1 LDDIKKVIMSQDILK
16 TKSLNELFE
25 KSIKKYWDFKALTDF
40 NGETLYYRDLVRRIQ
55 MIHIGFEKC
64 GLKKGDK
71 VALCG
76 RNQANWAVAFLATV
90 TYGAVVVPILHEFKP
105 GNIQHLVNHS
115 DARIFFVGEQVW
127 EGLSESEMPNLE
139 AIVGLND
146 FDILYT
152 PDQEI
157 INIRKNIDKMFDQT
171 YPDGMNPEDVRFH
184 RDDPEEL
191 ALINYTSG
199 TTGFSKGVMLP
210 YRSLLSNVLFSWQ
223 VMPQVS
229 NGAKVVSMLPSA
241 HMYGL
246 MFELL
251 YEMSSGSHVHFLTRT
266 PSPKVIAEAFQ
277 NVKPKVII
285 AVPMIIE
292 KIYKQKLLPLLK
304 RPSIKVMLRMPF
316 IDQKIKRRIHDELV
330 KAFGGEFI
338 EIIVGGAPLNHE
350 VEPFLKSINLAFTV
364 GYGLTEC
371 GPIVSYAPW
380 KERPLFSCG
389 KAAPRMTI
397 RIDSPDPGSTPG
409 EIQLKGDNI
418 MLGYYK
424 NPEATE
430 QIFTED
436 GWLKT
441 GDMGTMD
448 KNGYLFIKGRSKT
461 MILGPN
467 GQNIYPEEIESSI
480 NNMSYVSESLVIM
493 EDGKLV
499 ALVYPDFKKA
509 AADGLPDNAMDST
522 MEAMLAQINLELPKY
537 CQITKVRIVPEEFE
551 KTPKRS
557 IKRFLYNG

>member
-1 LDDIKKVIMSQDILK
+1 MNQDILK

-25 KSIKKYWDFKALTDF
+25 ISFKKYWDFKALTDF
-40 NGETLYYRDLVRRIQ
+40 HGETLYYRDLVRRVR

-127 EGLSESEMPNLE
+127 EGLSELEMPNLE

-146 FDILYT
+146 FEILYT
-152 PDQEI
+152 PEHEI
-157 INIRKNIDKMFDQT
+157 ESIRKNLDSMFKEI
-171 YPDGMNPEDVRFH
+171 YPNGMKPEDVRFH
-184 RDDPEEL
+184 KDDPEEL

-210 YRSLLSNVLFSWQ
+210 YRSLLSNVLFGWE
-223 VMPQVS
+223 VLPQVS

-251 YEMSSGSHVHFLTRT
+251 FELSSGCHVHFLTRT
-266 PSPKVIAEAFQ
+266 PSPKVITEAFQ

-316 IDQKIKRRIHDELV
+316 IDQRIKKRIHDELV

-338 EIIVGGAPLNHE
+338 EIIIGGAPLNHE

-371 GPIVSYAPW
+371 GPIVSYAAW
-380 KERPLFSCG
+380 NKRPLYSCG

-397 RIDSPDPGSTPG
+397 RIDSTEPLTVPG
-409 EIQLKGDNI
+409 EIQLKGDNV

-430 QIFTED
+430 EIFTKD

-441 GDMGTMD
+441 GDMGTLD
-448 KNGYLFIKGRSKT
+448 KDGYLFIRGRSKT
-461 MILGPN
+461 MFLGPN

-480 NNMSYVSESLVIM
+480 NNMSYVSECLVIM

-499 ALVYPDFKKA
+499 ALVYPDFEKA
-509 AADGLPDNAMDST
+509 AADGLPDTAMDTT

-537 CQITKVRIVPEEFE
+537 CQISKVRIVPEEFE

>member
-1 LDDIKKVIMSQDILK
+1 MNQNILN

-40 NGETLYYRDLVRRIQ
+40 QGDTFYYRDVAIRIKT
-55 MIHIGFEKC
+55 IHMGFERC
-64 GLKKGDK
+64 GLKQGDK

-76 RNQANWAVAFLATV
+76 RNQAHWAIAFLATV

-105 GNIQHLVNHS
+105 GNIHHLVNHS
-115 DARIFFVGEQVW
+115 DSRIFFVGEQVW
-127 EGLSESEMPNLE
+127 ESLNENEMPNLE
-139 AIVGLND
+139 AIVGLNN

-152 PDQEI
+152 PDEEI
-157 INIRKNIDKMFDQT
+157 IAIRKDLDKAFREM
-171 YPDGMNPEDVRFH
+171 YKDGMQPDDVSYYKDKPED
-184 RDDPEEL
+184 L

-210 YRSLLSNVLFSWQ
+210 YRSLLSNILFGWEVL
-223 VMPQVS
+223 PQVS

-251 YEMSSGSHVHFLTRT
+251 FEMTSGAHVHFLTRM
-266 PSPKVIAEAFQ
+266 PSPKVIIEAFR

-316 IDQKIKRRIHDELV
+316 IDQKIKKRIHDELV
-330 KAFGGEFI
+330 QAFGGEFL

-350 VEPFLKSINLAFTV
+350 VEPFLTKIHLPFTV

-371 GPIVSYAPW
+371 GPIVTYAPW
-380 KERPLFSCG
+380 NERPLFSCG
-389 KAAPRMTI
+389 RAAPRMEI
-397 RIDSPDPGSTPG
+397 RIDSPDPENIPG
-409 EIQLKGDNI
+409 DIQLRGDNV

-424 NPEATE
+424 NPEATKDT
-430 QIFTED
+430 FTED
-436 GWLKT
+436 GWFKT
-441 GDMGTMD
+441 GDLGTLD

-480 NNMSYVSESLVIM
+480 NNMSYVNESLVIM
-493 EDGKLV
+493 EDGLLV
-499 ALVYPDFKKA
+499 ALVYPDFEKA
-509 AADGLPDNAMDST
+509 AADGLPDTAMEST
-522 MEAMLAQINLELPKY
+522 MESLRDQINLELPKY
-537 CQITKVRIVPEEFE
+537 AQISKIKIVPEEFE

>member
-1 LDDIKKVIMSQDILK
+1 MSKDILK
-16 TKSLNELFE
+16 TESLNELFE
-25 KSIKKYWDFKALTDF
+25 NSFKKYWDYKALTEF
-40 NGETLYYRDLVRRIQ
+40 NGQTLYYSDLARRIR

-76 RNQANWAVAFLATV
+76 KNQSNWAVAFLATIS
-90 TYGAVVVPILHEFKP
+90 YGAVVVPILHEFKP

-115 DARIFFVGEQVW
+115 DARIFFVGEQIW
-127 EGLSESEMPNLE
+127 EGLNEAEMPNLE
-139 AIVGLND
+139 AIVELND
-146 FDILYT
+146 FSILYT
-152 PDQEI
+152 PDKEI
-157 INIRKNIDKMFDQT
+157 INIRKGLEKNFT
-171 YPDGMNPEDVRFH
+171 ELYPEGMKPEDVRFH
-184 RDDPEEL
+184 RDQPEEL

-210 YRSLLSNVLFSWQ
+210 YRSLLSNVLFAWE
-223 VMPQVS
+223 VLPQVS
-229 NGAKVVSMLPSA
+229 NGARVVSMLPSA

-251 YEMSSGSHVHFLTRT
+251 FEMTSGSHVHFLTRM
-266 PSPKVIAEAFQ
+266 PSPKVIVEAFQ
-277 NVKPKVII
+277 SVKPRVII

-316 IDQKIKRRIHDELV
+316 IDQRIKNRIHDELV
-330 KAFGGEFI
+330 KAFGGEFV

-350 VEPFLKSINLAFTV
+350 VEPFLKSISLAFTV

-380 KERPLFSCG
+380 NERPLFSCG
-389 KAAPRMTI
+389 RAAPRMSI
-397 RIDSPDPGSTPG
+397 RIDSEDPETVPG
-409 EIQLKGDNI
+409 EIQLKGDNV
-418 MLGYYK
+418 MVGYYK

-430 QIFTED
+430 QVFTED
-436 GWLKT
+436 GWFRT

-448 KNGYLFIKGRSKT
+448 KDGYLYIKGRSKT
-461 MILGPN
+461 IILGPN

-480 NNMSYVSESLVIM
+480 NNMSYVNESLVIM
-493 EDGKLV
+493 EDNKLV
-499 ALVYPDFKKA
+499 ALVYPDFEKA
-509 AADGLPDNAMDST
+509 AAEGLPDSAMDAT
-522 MEAMLAQINLELPKY
+522 MEAMRAQINLDLPKY
-537 CQITKVRIVPEEFE
+537 CQIARVRIVSEEFE
-551 KTPKRS
+551 KTPKKS

>member
-1 LDDIKKVIMSQDILK
+1 MNQDIFK

-25 KSIKKYWDFKALTDF
+25 KSFKKYWDFKALTDF
-40 NGETLYYRDLVRRIQ
+40 HGETLYYHHLVRRIR

-127 EGLSESEMPNLE
+127 EGLSEVEMPNLE

-157 INIRKNIDKMFDQT
+157 ANIRKNIDAMFNEL
-171 YPDGMNPEDVRFH
+171 YPDGMKPEDVRFH
-184 RDDPEEL
+184 KDDPEEL

-210 YRSLLSNVLFSWQ
+210 YRSLLSNILFGWEVL
-223 VMPQVS
+223 PQVS

-251 YEMSSGSHVHFLTRT
+251 FELSSGCHVHFLTRT

-292 KIYKQKLLPLLK
+292 KIYKQKLLPLLR

-316 IDQKIKRRIHDELV
+316 IDQKIKKRIHDELV
-330 KAFGGEFI
+330 KAFGGEFV
-338 EIIVGGAPLNHE
+338 EIIIGGAPLNHE

-371 GPIVSYAPW
+371 GPIVSYAAW
-380 KERPLFSCG
+380 NKRPLYSCG

-397 RIDSPDPGSTPG
+397 RIDSTDPLSVPG
-409 EIQLKGDNI
+409 EIQLEGDNV

-430 QIFTED
+430 EIFTKD

-448 KNGYLFIKGRSKT
+448 KDGYLFIKGRSKT

-480 NNMSYVSESLVIM
+480 NNMSYVSECLVIM

-499 ALVYPDFKKA
+499 ALVYPDFEKA
-509 AADGLPDNAMDST
+509 AADGLPDTAMDST
-522 MEAMLAQINLELPKY
+522 MEAMRAQINLELPKY

>member
-1 LDDIKKVIMSQDILK
+1 MNQDIFK

-25 KSIKKYWDFKALTDF
+25 MSFKKYWDFKALTDF
-40 NGETLYYRDLVRRIQ
+40 HGETLYYRDLVRRVR

-76 RNQANWAVAFLATV
+76 RNQANWAVAFMATV
-90 TYGAVVVPILHEFKP
+90 TYGAVVVLILHEFKP

-127 EGLSESEMPNLE
+127 EGLSEVEMPNLE

-152 PDQEI
+152 PDYEI
-157 INIRKNIDKMFDQT
+157 ESIRKNIDAMFEEI
-171 YPDGMNPEDVRFH
+171 YPDGMKPEDVRFH
-184 RDDPEEL
+184 KDDPEEL

-210 YRSLLSNVLFSWQ
+210 YRSLLSNVLFGWA
-223 VMPQVS
+223 VLPQVS

-251 YEMSSGSHVHFLTRT
+251 FELSSGSHVHFLTRT
-266 PSPKVIAEAFQ
+266 PSPKVITEAFQ

-316 IDQKIKRRIHDELV
+316 IDQKIKKRIHDELA
-330 KAFGGEFI
+330 KAFGGEFA
-338 EIIVGGAPLNHE
+338 EIIIGGAPLNHE

-380 KERPLFSCG
+380 NKRPLYSCG

-397 RIDSPDPGSTPG
+397 RIDSPEPQSVPG
-409 EIQLKGDNI
+409 EIQLKGDNV

-430 QIFTED
+430 EIFTED

-448 KNGYLFIKGRSKT
+448 KDGYLFIRGRSKT
-461 MILGPN
+461 TFLGPN
-467 GQNIYPEEIESSI
+467 GQNIYPEEIEGSI
-480 NNMSYVSESLVIM
+480 NNMSYVSECLVIM

-499 ALVYPDFKKA
+499 ALVYPDFEKA
-509 AADGLPDNAMDST
+509 AADGLPDTAMEIT
-522 MEAMLAQINLELPKY
+522 MEAMRSQINLELPKY
-537 CQITKVRIVPEEFE
+537 CQISKVRIVPEEFE

>member
-1 LDDIKKVIMSQDILK
+1 MNQDIFK
-16 TKSLNELFE
+16 TKSLNEFFE
-25 KSIKKYWDFKALTDF
+25 KSFKKYWDFKALTDF
-40 NGETLYYRDLVRRIQ
+40 HGETLYYHHLVRRIR

-127 EGLSESEMPNLE
+127 EGLSEVEMPNLE

-157 INIRKNIDKMFDQT
+157 ANIRKNIDAMFNEL
-171 YPDGMNPEDVRFH
+171 YPDGMKPEDVRFH
-184 RDDPEEL
+184 KDDPEEL

-210 YRSLLSNVLFSWQ
+210 YRSLLSNILFGWEVL
-223 VMPQVS
+223 PQVS

-251 YEMSSGSHVHFLTRT
+251 FELSSGCHVHFLTRT

-292 KIYKQKLLPLLK
+292 KIYKQKLLPLLR

-316 IDQKIKRRIHDELV
+316 IDQKIKKRIHDELV
-330 KAFGGEFI
+330 KAFGGEFV
-338 EIIVGGAPLNHE
+338 EIIIGGAPLNHE

-371 GPIVSYAPW
+371 GPIVSYAAW
-380 KERPLFSCG
+380 NKRPLYSCG

-397 RIDSPDPGSTPG
+397 RIDSKDPLTVPG
-409 EIQLKGDNI
+409 EIQLKGDNV

-430 QIFTED
+430 EIFTKD

-448 KNGYLFIKGRSKT
+448 KDGYLFIKGRSKT

-480 NNMSYVSESLVIM
+480 NNMSYVSECLVIM

-499 ALVYPDFKKA
+499 ALVYPDFEKA
-509 AADGLPDNAMDST
+509 AADGLPDTAMDST
-522 MEAMLAQINLELPKY
+522 MEAMRAQINLELPKY

>member
-1 LDDIKKVIMSQDILK
+1 MNQDIFK
-16 TKSLNELFE
+16 TKSLNEFFE
-25 KSIKKYWDFKALTDF
+25 KSFKKYWDFKALTDF
-40 NGETLYYRDLVRRIQ
+40 HGETLYYHHLVRRIR

-127 EGLSESEMPNLE
+127 EGLSEVEMPNLE

-157 INIRKNIDKMFDQT
+157 ANIRKNIDAMFNEL
-171 YPDGMNPEDVRFH
+171 YPDGMKPEDVRFH
-184 RDDPEEL
+184 KDDPEEL

-210 YRSLLSNVLFSWQ
+210 YRSLLSNILFGWEVL
-223 VMPQVS
+223 PQVS

-251 YEMSSGSHVHFLTRT
+251 FELSSGCHVHFLTRT

-292 KIYKQKLLPLLK
+292 KIYKQKLLPLLR

-316 IDQKIKRRIHDELV
+316 IDQKIKKRIHDELV
-330 KAFGGEFI
+330 KAFGGEFV
-338 EIIVGGAPLNHE
+338 EIIIGGAPLNHE

-371 GPIVSYAPW
+371 GPIVSYAAW
-380 KERPLFSCG
+380 NKRPLYSCG

-397 RIDSPDPGSTPG
+397 RIDSTDPLSVPG
-409 EIQLKGDNI
+409 EIQLKGDNV

-430 QIFTED
+430 EIFTKD

-448 KNGYLFIKGRSKT
+448 KDGYLFIKGRSKT

-480 NNMSYVSESLVIM
+480 NNMSYVSECLVIM

-499 ALVYPDFKKA
+499 ALVYPDFEKA
-509 AADGLPDNAMDST
+509 AADGLPDTAMDST
-522 MEAMLAQINLELPKY
+522 MEAMRAQINLELPKY

>member
-1 LDDIKKVIMSQDILK
+1 MIMNQDVFK
-16 TKSLNELFE
+16 TESLNQLFE
-25 KSIKKYWDFKALTDF
+25 MSFKKYWDFKALTEF
-40 NGETLYYRDLVRRIQ
+40 NGDTLYYRDLARRIR
-55 MIHIGFEKC
+55 MVHIGFEQC
-64 GLKKGDK
+64 GLKQGDK

-76 RNQANWAVAFLATV
+76 KNQSNWAVAFLATI

-105 GNIQHLVNHS
+105 GNIRHLVNHS

-146 FDILYT
+146 FDILHA
-152 PDQEI
+152 PEKEI
-157 INIRKNIDKMFDQT
+157 ITIRNGLESKFEEL
-171 YPDGMNPEDVRFH
+171 YPNGITPEDIRFH
-184 RDDPEEL
+184 RDLPEEL

-210 YRSLLSNVLFSWQ
+210 YRSLLSNVLFAWE
-223 VMPQVS
+223 VLPQVS

-251 YEMSSGSHVHFLTRT
+251 FEMTSGSHVHFLTRM

-277 NVKPKVII
+277 SVKPRVII

-316 IDQKIKRRIHDELV
+316 IDQRIKNRIHDELF
-330 KAFGGEFI
+330 KAFGGEYV

-380 KERPLFSCG
+380 NERPLFSCG
-389 KAAPRMTI
+389 RSAPRMSI
-397 RIDSPDPGSTPG
+397 RIDSDDPEKIPG
-409 EIQLKGDNI
+409 EIQLKGDNV
-418 MLGYYK
+418 MVGYYK

-430 QIFTED
+430 QVFTDD
-436 GWLKT
+436 GWFKT
-441 GDMGTMD
+441 GDVGTMD
-448 KNGYLFIKGRSKT
+448 NKGYLFIKGRSKT

-493 EDGKLV
+493 EDDKLV
-499 ALVYPDFKKA
+499 ALVYPDFEKA
-509 AADGLPDNAMDST
+509 AADGLPDTAMDAT
-522 MEAMLAQINLELPKY
+522 MEAMRIQINLELPKY
-537 CQITKVRIVPEEFE
+537 CQIARVRIVPEEFE

>member
-1 LDDIKKVIMSQDILK
+1 MNQDIFN

-25 KSIKKYWDFKALTDF
+25 KSFQKYWDFKALTDF
-40 NGETLYYRDLVRRIQ
+40 HGETLYYRDLVRRVR

-127 EGLSESEMPNLE
+127 EGLSELEMPNLE

-146 FDILYT
+146 FTILYT

-157 INIRKNIDKMFDQT
+157 ASIRKNINAIYKKI
-171 YPDGMNPEDVRFH
+171 YPDGMKPEDVRFH
-184 RDDPEEL
+184 KDNPEEL

-210 YRSLLSNVLFSWQ
+210 YRSLLSNILFGWEVL
-223 VMPQVS
+223 PQVS

-251 YEMSSGSHVHFLTRT
+251 FELSSGCHVHFLTRT

-330 KAFGGEFI
+330 KAFGGEFV
-338 EIIVGGAPLNHE
+338 EIIIGGAPLNHE

-371 GPIVSYAPW
+371 GPIVSYAAW
-380 KERPLFSCG
+380 DKRPLYSCG

-397 RIDSPDPGSTPG
+397 RIDSQDPLSVPG
-409 EIQLKGDNI
+409 EIQLHGDNV

-430 QIFTED
+430 EIFTPD

-448 KNGYLFIKGRSKT
+448 KDGYLFIKGRSKT

-480 NNMSYVSESLVIM
+480 NNMSYVSECLVIM

-499 ALVYPDFKKA
+499 ALVYPDFEKA
-509 AADGLPDNAMDST
+509 AADGLPDTAMDTT
-522 MEAMLAQINLELPKY
+522 MEAMRAQINLELPKY
-537 CQITKVRIVPEEFE
+537 CQISKVRIVPEEFE

>member
-1 LDDIKKVIMSQDILK
+1 MNQDIFK

-25 KSIKKYWDFKALTDF
+25 ISFKKYWDFKALTDF
-40 NGETLYYRDLVRRIQ
+40 HGETLYYRDLVRRVR

-127 EGLSESEMPNLE
+127 EGLSELEMPNLE

-146 FDILYT
+146 FEILYT
-152 PDQEI
+152 PEHEI
-157 INIRKNIDKMFDQT
+157 ESIRKNLNSMFKEI
-171 YPDGMNPEDVRFH
+171 YPNGMKPEDVRFH
-184 RDDPEEL
+184 KDDPEEL

-210 YRSLLSNVLFSWQ
+210 YRSLLSNVLFGWE
-223 VMPQVS
+223 VLPQVS

-251 YEMSSGSHVHFLTRT
+251 FELTSGCHVHFLTRT

-316 IDQKIKRRIHDELV
+316 IDQKIKKRIHDELV
-330 KAFGGEFI
+330 KAFGGEFV
-338 EIIVGGAPLNHE
+338 EIIIGGAPLNHE

-371 GPIVSYAPW
+371 GPIVSYAAW
-380 KERPLFSCG
+380 NKRPLYSCG

-397 RIDSPDPGSTPG
+397 RIDSKDPLTVPG
-409 EIQLKGDNI
+409 EIQLKGDNV

-430 QIFTED
+430 EIFTKD

-448 KNGYLFIKGRSKT
+448 KDGYLFIKGRSKT
-461 MILGPN
+461 MFLGPN

-480 NNMSYVSESLVIM
+480 NNMSYVSECLVIM

-499 ALVYPDFKKA
+499 ALVYPDFEKA
-509 AADGLPDNAMDST
+509 AADGLPDTAMDST
-522 MEAMLAQINLELPKY
+522 MEAMRAQINLELPKY
-537 CQITKVRIVPEEFE
+537 CQISKVRIVPEEFE

>member
-1 LDDIKKVIMSQDILK
+1 
-16 TKSLNELFE
+16 
-25 KSIKKYWDFKALTDF
+25 
-40 NGETLYYRDLVRRIQ
+40 
-55 MIHIGFEKC
+55 
-64 GLKKGDK
+64 
-71 VALCG
+71 
-76 RNQANWAVAFLATV
+76 
-90 TYGAVVVPILHEFKP
+90 
-105 GNIQHLVNHS
+105 
-115 DARIFFVGEQVW
+115 
-127 EGLSESEMPNLE
+127 
-139 AIVGLND
+139 
-146 FDILYT
+146 
-152 PDQEI
+152 
-157 INIRKNIDKMFDQT
+157 
-171 YPDGMNPEDVRFH
+171 
-184 RDDPEEL
+184 
-191 ALINYTSG
+191 
-199 TTGFSKGVMLP
+199 
-210 YRSLLSNVLFSWQ
+210 
-223 VMPQVS
+223 
-229 NGAKVVSMLPSA
+229 
-241 HMYGL
+241 
-246 MFELL
+246 
-251 YEMSSGSHVHFLTRT
+251 
-266 PSPKVIAEAFQ
+266 VIAEAFQ

-316 IDQKIKRRIHDELV
+316 IDQKIKRRIHDELA
-330 KAFGGEFI
+330 KAFGGEFV

-371 GPIVSYAPW
+371 GPIVSYAAW
-380 KERPLFSCG
+380 NERPLFSCG

-397 RIDSPDPGSTPG
+397 RIDSPDPAGVPG
-409 EIQLKGDNI
+409 EIQLKGDNV

-448 KNGYLFIKGRSKT
+448 QDGFLFIKGRSKT

-493 EDGKLV
+493 EEGKLI
-499 ALVYPDFKKA
+499 ALVYPDFEKA
-509 AADGLPDNAMDST
+509 AADGLPDNAMDTT
-522 MEAMLAQINLELPKY
+522 MEAMRAQINLELPKY
-537 CQITKVRIVPEEFE
+537 CQIARVRIVPEEFE